1 MVMFKASSLM
11 FRFRLLASRRDFRRN
26 PVKAVAKRIAWRLR
40 WLRTS
45 EPIELRMNGGFLVAA
60 PHGAVGNLIYC
71 MGNSEPESADFVS
84 GFLKPGMIFFDVGA
98 NIGEY
103 TLIASRGVGP
113 TGAVHTFEAQ
123 PDTFALL
130 QRNCATNGAE
140 NVKLNHSAVCEREG
154 EVEFDVSDDP
164 SMSSMTGVSG
174 LEHKRARIR
183 VPGVNLDRYCQ
194 THRIWP
200 SLMKIDVEGAEF
212 LVLRGA
218 AAMLQR
224 PPGQA
229 PAIIF
234 ECLSSQYARFGY
246 TTEAVVTYLESF
258 DYKVFQMTEDGALL
272 SHAGQSW
279 PNAGYNLVALKS

>member
-1 MVMFKASSLM
+1 
-11 FRFRLLASRRDFRRN
+11 
-26 PVKAVAKRIAWRLR
+26 
-40 WLRTS
+40 
-45 EPIELRMNGGFLVAA
+45 
-60 PHGAVGNLIYC
+60 
-71 MGNSEPESADFVS
+71 MGNSEPESAGFIS

-113 TGAVHTFEAQ
+113 AGAVHAFEAQ

-130 QRNCATNGAE
+130 GRNCATNGTE
-140 NVKLNHSAVCEREG
+140 NVKLNHAAVCEREG
-154 EVEFDVSDDP
+154 EVEFDISEDP
-164 SMSSMTGVSG
+164 TMSSMAGVTE

-194 THRIWP
+194 THQIWP
-200 SLMKIDVEGAEF
+200 SLLKIDVEGAEF

-218 AAMLQR
+218 ADMLQR

-246 TTEAVVTYLESF
+246 SPEAVVTFLESF
-258 DYKVFQMTEDGALL
+258 GYQVFQMTEDGALL
-272 SHAGQSW
+272 SDAGRSC
-279 PNAGYNLVALKS
+279 PNAGYNLVALKK